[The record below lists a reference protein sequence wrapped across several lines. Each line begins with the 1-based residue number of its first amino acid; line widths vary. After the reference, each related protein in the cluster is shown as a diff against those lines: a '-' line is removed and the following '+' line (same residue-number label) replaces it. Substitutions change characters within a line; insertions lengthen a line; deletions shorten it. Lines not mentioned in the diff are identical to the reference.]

1 MKESRNGGDC
11 MLKQAVKYEI
21 PKEEYIKSKEQD
33 KADVMKKLEKGVK
46 DIFTSDKYKEFLK
59 TYAQFH
65 NYSINN
71 TILILMQ
78 NPNSSHVASFQT
90 WKRLGRSVKKG
101 EKGIKVLVPI
111 PYKYEKQVEDRQ
123 GQSEVAEYEGIS
135 FRLGNTFDISQTEGK
150 ELPSLVNELKDNS
163 PEIRKAIEVI
173 SRVSDVPVF
182 FDTAMGGEAKGYYHL
197 EDKYIAIREGMSDS
211 QTFKT
216 LVHEIAHSRIHGKD
230 DKFNR
235 KEREVQAESIS
246 YVVCSRYG
254 IDTSAYSFGY
264 IAGWSNGKETS
275 ELKSSLHLVQ
285 ECSSNII
292 KSIDKALGNKTI
304 EELAKRKSQERVR

>member
-1 MKESRNGGDC
+1 MSE
-11 MLKQAVKYEI
+11 QAVRYEL
-21 PKEEYIKSKEQD
+21 PTKQYIKNKEQE
-33 KADVMKKLEKGVK
+33 KADVIKKLEKGVK
-46 DIFTSDKYKEFLK
+46 DIFTSDKYKEFLR

-78 NPNSSHVASFQT
+78 NPRSSHVASFKT
-90 WKRLGRSVKKG
+90 WRKLGRSVKKG

-135 FRLGNTFDISQTEGK
+135 FRLGNVFDISQTEGK

-163 PEIRKAIEVI
+163 PEIRKAIEAVCYA
-173 SRVSDVPVF
+173 SDVPVYY
-182 FDTAMGGEAKGYYHL
+182 DTAMGGETKGYYHL
-197 EDKYIAIREGMSDS
+197 KEKYISIRYGMSDS

-216 LVHEIAHSRIHGKD
+216 VVHEIAHSRIHGKD

-264 IAGWSNGKETS
+264 IAGWSSDKNAKE
-275 ELKSSLHLVQ
+275 LGSSLHLVQ
-285 ECSSNII
+285 ESSDKII
-292 KSIDKALGNKTI
+292 KRIDKALGNKTI